1 MIECCVLQTDKTME
15 KETEIKARVLDRLI
29 EHFDNHKEVQNID
42 LMILAKFCRN
52 CLSKWTV
59 KEGQEL
65 GVDVDI
71 DAARRMI
78 YKMDYAEWKEKHQ
91 QAATQEQLDQFN
103 QLNK

>member
-1 MIECCVLQTDKTME
+1 ME

-29 EHFDNHKEVQNID
+29 NHFDQNKDVQNID

-59 KEGQEL
+59 QEAAEL
-65 GVDVDI
+65 GEDVDL

-78 YKMDYAEWKEKHQ
+78 YKMDYAEWKEQHQ
-91 QAATQEQLDQFN
+91 PPATAEQLEKFN
-103 QLNK
+103 QL